1 MLFSKDRRVVGAER
15 PFVPESEV
23 EINIQFLCFSQGF
36 LDSRMNKCFALEWN
50 TASKIERLSYW
61 VFVPETSQSSMLEI
75 ESWQLEVISYTAI
88 LLAVIIKI
96 VEISTQISFWTR
108 AGVGSWIVV
117 VFYTN
122 II

>member
-23 EINIQFLCFSQGF
+23 EINIQFLCFSLGF

-75 ESWQLEVISYTAI
+75 ES
-88 LLAVIIKI
+88 
-96 VEISTQISFWTR
+96 
-108 AGVGSWIVV
+108 
-117 VFYTN
+117 
-122 II
+122 